1 MSNSLWPYGLS
12 MEFSRVQYWS
22 GYSFPSGDLPN
33 LGIEPRSPALQAHSL
48 PADPQGKR
56 KNTGVGSLSLLQWI
70 FPTQEWNQGLQHC
83 RWIFLPT
90 ELSGKPDR
98 AIHKKYNYFSI
109 MHLEKTYF
117 FLAKTKNQEPPLISQ
132 EKTVLKP
139 IYFQP
144 TRKKA
149 HRKSSVYSRMNDNF
163 LVPILRS

>member
-1 MSNSLWPYGLS
+1 
-12 MEFSRVQYWS
+12 
-22 GYSFPSGDLPN
+22 
-33 LGIEPRSPALQAHSL
+33 
-48 PADPQGKR
+48 
-56 KNTGVGSLSLLQWI
+56 
-70 FPTQEWNQGLQHC
+70 
-83 RWIFLPT
+83 
-90 ELSGKPDR
+90 
-98 AIHKKYNYFSI
+98 

-149 HRKSSVYSRMNDNF
+149 HRKSSVYSCMNDNF